1 MTITENFPKSVL
13 IVDDDKFTQEILRQA
28 FSAWGVADIHLACNG
43 LHAVRAVDAM
53 PQPPD
58 VLICDI
64 FMPDMDGIELIAE
77 LAKRQYPG
85 GLVLV
90 SGVNLEI
97 LEVAQTI
104 AKHRGLHVL
113 AMFVKPIDLD
123 LLRRVIR

>member
-43 LHAVRAVDAM
+43 LHAVRALDAM

-64 FMPDMDGIELIAE
+64 FMPDMTASSSSRNWPNASTREAWCLSA
-77 LAKRQYPG
+77 
-85 GLVLV
+85 V
-90 SGVNLEI
+90 
-97 LEVAQTI
+97 
-104 AKHRGLHVL
+104 
-113 AMFVKPIDLD
+113 
-123 LLRRVIR
+123 